1 MLGKTRQEISDEKLD
16 LAARAV
22 VRSAAHGD
30 DVAESVASS
39 PFLYTR
45 IAARIEERRRA
56 QTEDGWLALF
66 AVAWRAVP
74 VMAVVAAIASA
85 LLLWVGVSGATS
97 ATNQAGFD
105 ALSDTRGTGVVSTV
119 LSDSTQLS
127 HDEML
132 QIVVYRDELESH
144 K

>member
-1 MLGKTRQEISDEKLD
+1 MFGNNRYEISDEKLD

-22 VRSAAHGD
+22 VRSAARGD
-30 DVAESVASS
+30 DVAESVAAS

-56 QTEDGWLALF
+56 QTDDGWLALF

-97 ATNQAGFD
+97 ATNQPGFE